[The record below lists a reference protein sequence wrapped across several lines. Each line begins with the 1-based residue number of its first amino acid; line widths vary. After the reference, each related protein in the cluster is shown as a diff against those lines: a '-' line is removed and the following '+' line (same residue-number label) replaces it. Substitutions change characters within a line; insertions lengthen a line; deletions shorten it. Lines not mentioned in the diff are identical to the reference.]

1 MDRQQDAPIRPTA
14 FGKVSVRE
22 TAELGPAGRGYFNAV
37 GAGKFPSGRAFEFA
51 ASGHVMGR
59 GNVFEYYPSVRRS
72 RLAIS
77 GGPAL
82 LVERSDDFLVPESI
96 LPGRVK
102 APYGFS
108 VECTPHQEAEVI
120 RILEGR
126 RLAARRAN

>member
-1 MDRQQDAPIRPTA
+1 MDRQQDRAHQTYRLGSVT
-14 FGKVSVRE
+14 VRE
-22 TAELGPAGRGYFNAV
+22 APELGPAGRGYFNAV
-37 GAGKFPSGRAFEFA
+37 GAGKFRSGRAFEFA
-51 ASGHVMGR
+51 ASGHVMGQ
-59 GNVFEYYPSVRRS
+59 GNVFEYYPSVRLS
-72 RLAIS
+72 RLTIG

-96 LPGRVK
+96 LPGGVK

-108 VECTPHQEAEVI
+108 VECTFDQEAEVI